1 MSKRTKKSLG
11 TSKRKK
17 RANYRKK
24 TLRNRKKTLRNRKT
38 KRGYIGGEGSDDEEE
53 TGIEKLNLNVNA
65 EPEVDTCPICLN
77 PLNKFTL
84 TTDCNH
90 KFHIA
95 CLKPVCKEDN
105 PSCPL
110 CRKDIHDT
118 CQLLEYDSNKI
129 LLLFKDYNT
138 KKLNGEQT
146 EDVKNAI
153 KDMLINPLFDTS
165 FPDTRKFRYP
175 VETFEGKG
183 LGAESLLFYIIISD
197 NEEITNAYLNLEHPE
212 LTDSSLLDVRKGII
226 DEINRVHNTIYLD
239 KYNEII
245 EKIKLVPQNFPNII
259 NIENPLLGITA
270 NFTSDKSDLLV
281 KFLNIIN
288 YYKHRIQE
296 NTNLHASEIYM
307 NEVTEYKQA
316 IISILSNPNLD
327 LNVINNTPSLEDHTL
342 KLFFLIVVIGDNDF
356 TNLYL
361 NLMNPYLT
369 DAGLIEVSDFIDDN
383 KEVKKIFK
391 QITTQM
397 KKPRIRKNFPNITS
411 FPS

>member
-1 MSKRTKKSLG
+1 MSKRTKKSVG

-17 RANYRKK
+17 RVNY
-24 TLRNRKKTLRNRKT
+24 RKKTLRNRKT
-38 KRGYIGGEGSDDEEE
+38 KRGYIGGKGSDDEEE

-65 EPEVDTCPICLN
+65 EPEVDTCTICLN
-77 PLNKFTL
+77 PLNKFTV

-110 CRKDIHDT
+110 CRKDIYET
-118 CQLLEYDSNKI
+118 CQLLEYYSSKI
-129 LLLFKDYNT
+129 LLLFKDYNK

-146 EDVKNAI
+146 EDVKNEI

-165 FPDTRKFRYP
+165 FPDTRKFTYP
-175 VETFEGKG
+175 VETYEGKG

-226 DEINRVHNTIYLD
+226 DEINRVDKITGVHNTIYLD
-239 KYNEII
+239 KYNEIM

-327 LNVINNTPSLEDHTL
+327 LNVINNTSSLEDNTL

-356 TNLYL
+356 TKLYL

-369 DAGLIEVSDFIDDN
+369 NDELIAVNNLIDDN
-383 KEVKKIFK
+383 KQGKKNFR
-391 QITTQM
+391 QMTNEM
-397 KKPRIRKNFPNITS
+397 KKRPIRRNFPNITG